1 MQERLRDSDYPFLM
15 RIRTS
20 TGIATT
26 GIIGAKHLS
35 FAAFGV
41 TVNLASHIEG
51 LCEPGYVNI
60 AEPPIKI
67 VAMCSR

>member
-1 MQERLRDSDYPFLM
+1 MPDSNYPFLT

-20 TGIATT
+20 NGIATT